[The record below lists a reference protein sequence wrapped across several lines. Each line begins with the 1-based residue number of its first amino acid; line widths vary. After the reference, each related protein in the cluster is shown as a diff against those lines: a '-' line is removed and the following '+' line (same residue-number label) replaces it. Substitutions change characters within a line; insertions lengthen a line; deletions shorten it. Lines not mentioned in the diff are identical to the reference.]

1 MPDNRLIGREVVVT
15 EKMDGENTTMY
26 CDNIHARSI
35 DGRHHPSR
43 DWVKMTVGEIH
54 PHNHESNS
62 YPQRVTVFWLGH
74 ALELISATMAAKIL
88 NKE

>member
-1 MPDNRLIGREVVVT
+1 METKPAAKARQKKPKNYADLCWNSQARAGDVVYMP
-15 EKMDGENTTMY
+15 
-26 CDNIHARSI
+26 S
-35 DGRHHPSR
+35 HPH
-43 DWVKMTVGEIH
+43 VKMTVGEIH